1 MKTTQKAP
9 VLEKKWEIKDRTYV
23 LKNGMSPLTY
33 KIKSRGILWFDE
45 DKGINREIRYASN
58 QNTLFRDEQ
67 DEFAR
72 LDHIIFENGVL
83 SVPRN
88 KPLLQQ
94 LLSVYHPQ
102 KNNLWEELDP
112 VQDAVDD
119 LDAIEYELKAMKL
132 VQDLDIEHL
141 EAILRTEVGSD
152 VTSMSSKEIKRDCY
166 LFAKNEPELFI
177 EVAEDEDIGRRGQKW
192 S

>member
-67 DEFAR
+67 DQFAR

-83 SVPRN
+83 HVEKSNVQ
-88 KPLLQQ
+88 LQ
-94 LLSVYHPQ
+94 
-102 KNNLWEELDP
+102 
-112 VQDAVDD
+112 
-119 LDAIEYELKAMKL
+119 
-132 VQDLDIEHL
+132 
-141 EAILRTEVGSD
+141 
-152 VTSMSSKEIKRDCY
+152 
-166 LFAKNEPELFI
+166 
-177 EVAEDEDIGRRGQKW
+177 
-192 S
+192 